1 MKKTYNIPLPCHE
14 LTKKIIE
21 SFYKTLTEF
30 DNSKG
35 VPEAAFSKQLAINL
49 RQKGMDVALNK
60 MIPMIKNGIILTCMR
75 PSMVVEG
82 LIVIE
87 IKNVQHITRKHKAQ
101 GTLYLDYGGYP
112 AGLFLNYGV
121 DKSHIERIPLPGKY
135 HREVKQ
141 CPGS

>member
-1 MKKTYNIPLPCHE
+1 MKKTYNTPLPCHE

-21 SFYKTLTEF
+21 GFYKTLTEF

-60 MIPMIKNGIILTCMR
+60 LIPMIKNGIILTRMR

-87 IKNVQHITRKHKAQ
+87 IKNVQHITKSTKPREHSIWI
-101 GTLYLDYGGYP
+101 T
-112 AGLFLNYGV
+112 AG
-121 DKSHIERIPLPGKY
+121 IPLA
-135 HREVKQ
+135 
-141 CPGS
+141 CS